1 MQNLDNE
8 ALYTNIINNIFQ
20 YNKEIEM
27 DDETEFFPLL
37 KVLINS
43 MIEKI
48 DNKIERERLNNRLLE
63 ISKGKYTEIWL
74 EQAETDLGNGFN
86 EEEEIIEA
94 KKQFKK
100 IFENI

>member
-1 MQNLDNE
+1 MQNLDIE

-20 YNKEIEM
+20 YNIEIEM
-27 DDETEFFPLL
+27 DDETEFFPIL

-63 ISKGKYTEIWL
+63 NSKDKYTEIWL